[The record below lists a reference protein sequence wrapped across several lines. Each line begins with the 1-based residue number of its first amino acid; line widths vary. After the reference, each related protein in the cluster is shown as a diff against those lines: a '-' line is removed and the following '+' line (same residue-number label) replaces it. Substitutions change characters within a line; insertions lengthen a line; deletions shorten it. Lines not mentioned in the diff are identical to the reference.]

1 MAKLSVFNRPKIPRK
16 IKILGTE
23 VKVRIHEE
31 IVSGGY
37 ECFGLFVPDKMEIL
51 LLRDQPNIWQ
61 TFLHECCHAAWQIS
75 GASEGLG
82 YSREE
87 QLVVALTSALFP
99 LIR

>member
-1 MAKLSVFNRPKIPRK
+1 MGV
-16 IKILGTE
+16 T
-23 VKVRIHEE
+23 VKVRIRKE
-31 IVSGGY
+31 IIVDGY

-61 TFLHECCHAAWQIS
+61 TFYHETIHCALHVS

-82 YSREE
+82 YHREE
-87 QLVVALTSALFP
+87 QIVVSITSALFP